1 MSSFRKLADVLELF
15 CPDSA
20 TEKKQTADTATG
32 KSTVPDESRDE
43 RIRRVDEVIRKYRG
57 RTYLEE
63 MEEILK
69 MNAYAS
75 TAGDHNTVSANAQW
89 LLEQK
94 APEDMTPKA
103 ISAGKA
109 WRLDGTFCPSH
120 ATYRKKAWTPSRR

>member
-94 APEDMTPKA
+94 APEDMTPKER
-103 ISAGKA
+103 
-109 WRLDGTFCPSH
+109 RLAVDLCCIADNYSLLKVLRQLDDKGE
-120 ATYRKKAWTPSRR
+120 R